1 MEENILVSNENT
13 SSQRP
18 AIEVLEK
25 LGYKYISQEENKEL
39 RNNILSDVLF
49 KEILIKKLNE
59 INSYEYKGEKYKFSA
74 STIGQ
79 AIKDLNVKPEPE
91 YYLTE
96 AQIVDLIQTGSLDA
110 FLDCLDFAPSGVIEL
125 IKDLSIKIPLS
136 DYSKRKALKDK
147 IGFDVDAALRHIEEE
162 KAEER
167 SNSDGKVEVKERRV
181 KIETPETSG
190 RRVTPNYKIV
200 STTTESDK

>member
-59 INSYEYKGEKYKFSA
+59 INSYEYKGVTYKFS
-74 STIGQ
+74 
-79 AIKDLNVKPEPE
+79 P
-91 YYLTE
+91 
-96 AQIVDLIQTGSLDA
+96 
-110 FLDCLDFAPSGVIEL
+110 
-125 IKDLSIKIPLS
+125 
-136 DYSKRKALKDK
+136 SKR
-147 IGFDVDAALRHIEEE
+147 
-162 KAEER
+162 
-167 SNSDGKVEVKERRV
+167 VK
-181 KIETPETSG
+181 
-190 RRVTPNYKIV
+190 
-200 STTTESDK
+200 